1 MHLVKVLEKTGL
13 DMEQLNTYLTILM
26 IEISFFTGE
35 LIYTLIYLAVR
46 VVLGIYRRKV
56 DWKRE
61 AWLLLL
67 YVNLAVLIRFTF
79 YPFSRVDGKVQPLLF
94 DPSAVFPL
102 RVNLMPLAHLLW
114 FDTKRDLLLN
124 LIGNVCMFIPSG
136 IILPVLFR
144 RLDSFLKV
152 IAAGA
157 FISVCI
163 EILQLPFA
171 ERASDIDDVI
181 LNTLGVAI
189 GYMIYAAVR
198 KVCRRMRRE

>member
-1 MHLVKVLEKTGL
+1 MQK
-13 DMEQLNTYLTILM
+13 DI
-26 IEISFFTGE
+26 ISFFTGE

-124 LIGNVCMFIPSG
+124 VN
-136 IILPVLFR
+136 FR
-144 RLDSFLKV
+144 
-152 IAAGA
+152 
-157 FISVCI
+157 
-163 EILQLPFA
+163 
-171 ERASDIDDVI
+171 
-181 LNTLGVAI
+181 
-189 GYMIYAAVR
+189 
-198 KVCRRMRRE
+198 

>member
-1 MHLVKVLEKTGL
+1 MQRMQKDL
-13 DMEQLNTYLTILM
+13 
-26 IEISFFTGE
+26 ISFFTGE

-189 GYMIYAAVR
+189 GYMIYATVR

>member
-1 MHLVKVLEKTGL
+1 MQRMQKDIV
-13 DMEQLNTYLTILM
+13 
-26 IEISFFTGE
+26 SFFTGE

-136 IILPVLFR
+136 

-157 FISVCI
+157 FISVCV

>member
-1 MHLVKVLEKTGL
+1 
-13 DMEQLNTYLTILM
+13 
-26 IEISFFTGE
+26 
-35 LIYTLIYLAVR
+35 
-46 VVLGIYRRKV
+46 
-56 DWKRE
+56 
-61 AWLLLL
+61 
-67 YVNLAVLIRFTF
+67 
-79 YPFSRVDGKVQPLLF
+79 
-94 DPSAVFPL
+94 
-102 RVNLMPLAHLLW
+102 
-114 FDTKRDLLLN
+114 
-124 LIGNVCMFIPSG
+124 MFIPSG